1 MKLALV
7 RWQLTR
13 YFSRTASPFSA
24 MPRPI
29 RHMRNLGPKCEEMLA
44 AIGITDDEHLRRV
57 GAAPAYQRL
66 VAAGITRPHR
76 MLLYALGGAVAD
88 LDCLRL
94 PAELKREL
102 EDEAGVPHRRQP

>member
-1 MKLALV
+1 
-7 RWQLTR
+7 
-13 YFSRTASPFSA
+13 

-29 RHMRNLGPKCEEMLA
+29 RKMRNLGPKCEEMLA
-44 AIGITDDEHLRRV
+44 AIGITDDEQLRRV
-57 GAAPAYQRL
+57 GAAAAYQRL

-94 PAELKREL
+94 PADLKRVL
-102 EDEAGVPHRRQP
+102 EDEAGIPRRRQP